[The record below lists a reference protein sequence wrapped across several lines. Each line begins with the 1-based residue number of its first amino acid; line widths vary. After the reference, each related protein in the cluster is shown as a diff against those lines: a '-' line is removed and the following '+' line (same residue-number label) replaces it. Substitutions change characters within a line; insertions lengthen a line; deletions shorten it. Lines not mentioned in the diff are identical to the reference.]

1 MENSVEKVGVGTR
14 SINCLVD
21 NICIF
26 AIAYVAYILLKFA
39 PMTFMTYRFWKV
51 WLVVM
56 GIFYMFFETVFT
68 RTPGK
73 WLTLTKVETK
83 AGKRPNLL
91 HVFLRTLVRYTLIDA
106 FFQPVLGKTLHDY
119 LSGTEVV
126 TVKDN

>member
-1 MENSVEKVGVGTR
+1 MENSLEKVGVGTR
-14 SINCLVD
+14 FLNCLVD
-21 NICIF
+21 NSCIF

-51 WLVVM
+51 WLVVT
-56 GIFYMFFETVFT
+56 GIFYLFFETVFT

-83 AGKRPNLL
+83 EGRRPNFFQ
-91 HVFLRTLVRYTLIDA
+91 VFLRTLVRYTLIDA
-106 FFQPVLGKTLHDY
+106 FFQPILGKTLHDF

-126 TVKDN
+126 TVKN